1 MKRFHVHLSVEDLA
15 HSIRFYSALFGA
27 PPTVEKGDYAK
38 WMLEDPRV
46 NFAISARG
54 HVPGVNHV
62 GFQVET
68 PDELAELRQR
78 IDAADIAALD
88 QNGAA
93 CCYARSDKYWIQDPQ
108 GLAWETFHTLND
120 IPVFGSD
127 NRSEAATAATAC
139 CVPDA
144 AAITAAV
151 PKAASCAAPQPGAPK
166 SACCG

>member
-54 HVPGVNHV
+54 HAPGVNHV

-68 PDELAELRQR
+68 QAELAELRQR
-78 IDAADIAALD
+78 VDAADIAALD
-88 QNGAA
+88 QSGAA

-108 GLAWETFHTLND
+108 GLAWETFHTLSD

-127 NRSEAATAATAC
+127 KRAEAATAATAC

-144 AAITAAV
+144 AAIA
-151 PKAASCAAPQPGAPK
+151 AASKPTACAAPRPGASK

>member
-15 HSIRFYSALFGA
+15 HSVRFYSALFGA
-27 PPTVEKGDYAK
+27 PPTVEKSDYAK

-54 HVPGVNHV
+54 HAPGVNHV

-68 PDELAELRQR
+68 EAELAELRQR
-78 IDAADIAALD
+78 VDAADIAALD

-108 GLAWETFHTLND
+108 GLAWETFHTLSD
-120 IPVFGSD
+120 IPVFGRD
-127 NRSEAATAATAC
+127 TRGEATAAATAC
-139 CVPDA
+139 CVPDTAAIA
-144 AAITAAV
+144 AA
-151 PKAASCAAPQPGAPK
+151 PKAASCATPRPAASK